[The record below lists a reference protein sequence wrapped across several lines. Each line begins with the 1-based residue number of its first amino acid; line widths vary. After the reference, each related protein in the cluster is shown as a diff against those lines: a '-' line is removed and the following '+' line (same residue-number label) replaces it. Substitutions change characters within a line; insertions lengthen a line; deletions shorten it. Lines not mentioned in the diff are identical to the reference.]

1 MLAVPSTHR
10 VGDGLF
16 VADRGK
22 GITQFQTQV
31 SQRFFA
37 FLNTVEDLLPE
48 TLGYCF
54 VRRATSLP
62 RSATHPNI
70 ET

>member
-1 MLAVPSTHR
+1 M
-10 VGDGLF
+10 
-16 VADRGK
+16 ADRGK
-22 GITQFQTQV
+22 GITQVQTQV
-31 SQRFFA
+31 SQKFFA